1 MRCEKRTVNE
11 GASRQRVWWE
21 LAERVC
27 IFLTVRGIW
36 PHSAAL
42 FKHAVKSAGAGCV
55 DYCRRLLRARIT
67 PTDSAPPHVWRQVR
81 QRSLSIC
88 VTIFWLAVSI
98 HFTVLWNSSLTACLH
113 LSSSFWLCCDAC
125 LCSEAFLYIPQ
136 QRFWVH
142 NMCSLCYYVLPWIW
156 EHEAFILPSFLV
168 PEALRT
174 WCMMGYFSHDEGI
187 HRDVNRNLM
196 AKSHTFLCVLFVVRL
211 LSEMHERS
219 SEIFPLKDV

>member
-21 LAERVC
+21 LAERVWY
-27 IFLTVRGIW
+27 FLTVRGIW

-88 VTIFWLAVSI
+88 VTIFWLAVLI
-98 HFTVLWNSSLTACLH
+98 HFTVLWNSSLTRLH

-156 EHEAFILPSFLV
+156 EHEAFILLSFLV
-168 PEALRT
+168 PEALESDA
-174 WCMMGYFSHDEGI
+174 WWDILVMMKVSTEML
-187 HRDVNRNLM
+187 NRNLM
-196 AKSHTFLCVLFVVRL
+196 AKSHTFLCVLFVVWL
-211 LSEMHERS
+211 LSETHERS